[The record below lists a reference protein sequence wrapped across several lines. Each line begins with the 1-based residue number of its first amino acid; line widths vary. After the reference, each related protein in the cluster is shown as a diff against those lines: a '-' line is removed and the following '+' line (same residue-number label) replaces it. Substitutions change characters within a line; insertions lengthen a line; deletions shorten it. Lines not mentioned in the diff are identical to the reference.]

1 MATVTN
7 MFDPEVISE
16 LRATF
21 DKADAGKLTSY
32 VVAWLSA
39 VQHSLLTVSTKER
52 RWLWID

>member
-1 MATVTN
+1 MAKVNN

-32 VVAWLSA
+32 VLAWLSS
-39 VQHSLLTVSTKER
+39 VRLSPDRER
-52 RWLWID
+52 QKTQMALD